1 MTYQAGI
8 GYELDINKT
17 NSINVSY
24 DYQGQGSDFS
34 NNTVS
39 AKYVLKF

>member
-8 GYELDINKT
+8 GYELDINDR
-17 NSINVSY
+17 NNIHVGY
-24 DYQGQGSDFS
+24 EYQGQGKDFS
-34 NNTVS
+34 NNIIS